1 MNWYVVYRG
10 RSPGVYN
17 SWRSCQEQVTGFSN
31 NSYEGFE
38 TLQESQANYMNYL
51 NNNELGAHE
60 VIEHQL
66 IAQVVE
72 NHVIP
77 DVGNQV
83 VGSRMKDFII
93 IVLLV
98 VIVKLLLF

>member
-17 SWRSCQEQVTGFSN
+17 SWRSCQEQVAGFSN
-31 NSYEGFE
+31 NSYQGFE
-38 TLQESQANYMNYL
+38 TLQEAQANYMNYL
-51 NNNELGAHE
+51 NTIPLGDQD
-60 VIEHQL
+60 VIEHQV
-66 IAQVVE
+66 IAQA
-72 NHVIP
+72 IP
-77 DVGNQV
+77 NVGNQV

-93 IVLLV
+93 IVLVV

>member
-17 SWRSCQEQVTGFSN
+17 SWRSCQEQVAGFSN
-31 NSYEGFE
+31 NSYQGFE
-38 TLQESQANYMNYL
+38 TLQEAQANYMNYL
-51 NNNELGAHE
+51 NTIPLGDQDL
-60 VIEHQL
+60 IEHQI
-66 IAQVVE
+66 IAQA
-72 NHVIP
+72 IP
-77 DVGNQV
+77 NVDNQV

-93 IVLLV
+93 IVLVV

>member
-17 SWRSCQEQVTGFSN
+17 SWQSCQEQVAGFSN
-31 NSYEGFE
+31 NSYQGFE
-38 TLQESQANYMNYL
+38 TLQEAQANYMNYL
-51 NNNELGAHE
+51 NTIPLGDQD
-60 VIEHQL
+60 VIEHQV
-66 IAQVVE
+66 IAQA
-72 NHVIP
+72 IP
-77 DVGNQV
+77 NVGNQV

-93 IVLLV
+93 IVLVV

>member
-17 SWRSCQEQVTGFSN
+17 SWRSCQEQVAGFSN
-31 NSYEGFE
+31 NSYQGFE
-38 TLQESQANYMNYL
+38 TLQEAQANYMNYL
-51 NNNELGAHE
+51 NTIPLGDQDL
-60 VIEHQL
+60 IEHQV
-66 IAQVVE
+66 IAQA
-72 NHVIP
+72 IP
-77 DVGNQV
+77 NVDNQV

-93 IVLLV
+93 IVLVV

>member
-17 SWRSCQEQVTGFSN
+17 SWRSCQEQVAGFSN
-31 NSYEGFE
+31 NSYQGFE
-38 TLQESQANYMNYL
+38 TLQEAQTNYMNYL
-51 NNNELGAHE
+51 NTIPLGDHD
-60 VIEHQL
+60 VIEHQV
-66 IAQVVE
+66 IAQA
-72 NHVIP
+72 IP
-77 DVGNQV
+77 NVGNQV

-93 IVLLV
+93 IVLVV

>member
-17 SWRSCQEQVTGFSN
+17 SWRSCPEQVAGFSN
-31 NSYEGFE
+31 NSYQGFE
-38 TLQESQANYMNYL
+38 TLQEAQANYMNYL
-51 NNNELGAHE
+51 NTIPLGDQD
-60 VIEHQL
+60 VIEHQV
-66 IAQVVE
+66 IAQA
-72 NHVIP
+72 IP
-77 DVGNQV
+77 NVGNQV

-93 IVLLV
+93 IVLVV